1 MPEQSPTAPHPS
13 APAAARATAPAYED
27 GVVALAGTLFGLAR
41 AGDDALLARYL
52 AAGAPPN
59 LTNTGGD
66 TLLMLAA
73 YHGHA
78 DTVALLLRHR
88 ADPDRVN
95 DRGQSP
101 LGAAVFKDEPEIVG
115 LLLDAGA
122 DPGLGSPSARGLAE
136 FFGRDAFLRR
146 FAGPAGGGTG

>member
-1 MPEQSPTAPHPS
+1 MPEQPPPAPHPS
-13 APAAARATAPAYED
+13 APPAARGTAPAYED
-27 GVVALAGTLFGLAR
+27 GVVELAGTFFGLAR
-41 AGDDALLARYL
+41 TGGDALLARYL

-59 LTNTGGD
+59 LTNTSGD

-115 LLLDAGA
+115 LLLGAGA
-122 DPGLGSPSARGLAE
+122 DPDLGAPSARGLAE
-136 FFGRDAFLRR
+136 FFGRDAYVLR
-146 FAGPAGGGTG
+146 FAGAGAR